1 MERVWNQKKNCCGC
15 TACEHT
21 CPTHAIEMKREEEGF
36 LYPQIRADL
45 CVDCGACQN
54 VCPILH
60 SEELKA
66 DSIPRVYGAKHRD
79 EAVLMES
86 TSGGAFT
93 ALSDL
98 VLNRLGV
105 VYGVSFRQDWDN
117 SFQMG
122 KKTDATDLEKS
133 TELECSPLYVSHFRA
148 ETGEER
154 NRFRF
159 SKYVQSDLKSVFIQV
174 EEDLRWGR
182 LVLFTGTP
190 CQNAGLKSFCTRKGG
205 KVPERLI
212 LCDVVC
218 HSVPSPQIWQEYV
231 DTLEWESGRK
241 RSVFPGDESEQGQ
254 SVSLED
260 EFGQDP
266 PIPLVRAQFRTKDTP
281 WSRQSKSFRFRRL
294 GEPGVRTDDR
304 YHRLLFEF
312 QTVARPSC
320 YSCPFC
326 ELRRTSDLTIADYWG
341 MEKYLPQFTDGR
353 GVSLILTNT
362 PKGERM
368 FEQMKDVMDWV
379 ERPLEECLTEQPRL
393 RGPLAEPSGRE
404 AFWKAWKK
412 GEISFETLRLQEI
425 RKTQR

>member
-1 MERVWNQKKNCCGC
+1 MERVWDQKNNCCGC

-21 CPTHAIEMKREEEGF
+21 CPTHAIEMKRDEEGF
-36 LYPQIRADL
+36 LYPEIRADL
-45 CVDCGACQN
+45 CVDCGSCQN

-66 DSIPRVYGAKHRD
+66 DQIPRVYGAKHRE
-79 EAVLMES
+79 EAVLLES

-93 ALSDL
+93 ALSDF
-98 VLNRLGV
+98 VLNQCGV
-105 VYGVSFRQDWDN
+105 VYGVSFRRDWEKV
-117 SFQMG
+117 G
-122 KKTDATDLEKS
+122 KKTDGMNLKQQESTENMERQAVLVNPEKQTDASKLEKS
-133 TELECSPLYVSHFRA
+133 ARLECFPLYVSHFRA
-148 ETGEER
+148 ETRKER

-159 SKYVQSDLKSVFIQV
+159 SKYVQSDLKSVFVQA
-174 EEDLRWGR
+174 EEDLKEGR

-205 KVPERLI
+205 RVPETLI

-231 DTLEWESGRK
+231 DTLERESGQREP
-241 RSVFPGDESEQGQ
+241 V
-254 SVSLED
+254 
-260 EFGQDP
+260 
-266 PIPLVRAQFRTKDTP
+266 PLDRAQFRTKDTP
-281 WSRQSKSFRFRRL
+281 WSRQSKSFRFSRQ
-294 GEPGVRTDDR
+294 GENGVHTDDR
-304 YHRLLFEF
+304 YHRLLFQF

-326 ELRRTSDLTIADYWG
+326 ELHRPSDLTIADYWG

-362 PKGERM
+362 PKGERL

-379 ERPLEECLTEQPRL
+379 ERPPEECLAEQPRL
-393 RGPLAEPSGRE
+393 RGPMAEPPDRE
-404 AFWKAWKK
+404 AFWQAWKK
-412 GEISFETLRLQEI
+412 GEMSFETI
-425 RKTQR
+425 